1 MNNDKH
7 FFSERGFGQT
17 IGFGEKPA
25 ILVVDMLNAFT
36 NEDLPLGTNQD
47 SQISVINKILLQAR
61 DKKIPVFFITIYYED
76 EDLSD
81 AGVWFLKMKG
91 LSTLK
96 KDTNEVKIDSRL
108 ERRSN
113 EPIIVKKFASA
124 FFGTDLVSRLISLH
138 IDTIIL
144 TGCTTSGCV
153 RATAVDAI
161 QYGFRPIVVEDAV
174 SDRSE
179 SAHKQSL
186 FDLQSK
192 YADVMLSSYFFQN
205 LKINIAK

>member
-1 MNNDKH
+1 MKKEKH
-7 FFSERGFGQT
+7 FFTDRGFGQT

-25 ILVVDMLNAFT
+25 VFVLDMLNAFT

-47 SQISVINKILLQAR
+47 SQIEVINKILSQAR
-61 DKKIPVFFITIYYED
+61 DKKIPIYFITIYYD
-76 EDLSD
+76 EKDLSD
-81 AGVWFLKMKG
+81 AGVWFRKMKG

-96 KDTNEVKIDSRL
+96 RNTDEVKIDSRL
-108 ERRSN
+108 ERRSD

-124 FFGTDLVSRLISLH
+124 FFGTDLVTRLISKQ

-144 TGCTTSGCV
+144 TGCTTSGCI

-179 SAHKQSL
+179 NAHKQSI
-186 FDLQSK
+186 FDLQAK
-192 YADVMLSSYFFQN
+192 YADVIFSD
-205 LKINIAK
+205 NIIKYISDSK